1 MNKFYEKDG
10 ITIYNND
17 NLEVLR
23 NLPNESVN
31 LIYCD
36 VLYNSGKKFDDYD
49 DNLGSPKEAVEWYRP
64 RFEEMKRALAAN
76 GSIFI
81 HCNWRLDSYLRVL
94 MDEIFGV
101 NNFRNRIYRKHS
113 NLRGFYKN
121 FDSQMDVILY
131 YVKDT
136 KNFVFNRLGYGLIK
150 RVYPLFENGYLEGRS
165 EARKIEKARI
175 FNGYLTAGE
184 ETLVINLAEKNKHW
198 LVTPDEFKKILM
210 TQTVKI
216 KDGLPYRV
224 SGEVSIGNLW
234 DDEAVL
240 DTYSRTDV
248 AESYDTPKPEAILE
262 RIIAICSDQ
271 GDTVGDFFLGGGT
284 TAVVA
289 KKLGRKG
296 IFCDI
301 SPKACTVT
309 VKKLEAIK

>member
-10 ITIYNND
+10 ITIYNDD

-49 DNLGSPKEAVEWYRP
+49 DNLGSPMEAVEWYRP
-64 RFEEMKRALAAN
+64 RFEEMKRVLAAN

-94 MDEIFGV
+94 MDEIFGI

-136 KNFVFNRLGYGLIK
+136 KDFVFNRLGYGLIK
-150 RVYPLFENGYLEGRS
+150 KSFP
-165 EARKIEKARI
+165 
-175 FNGYLTAGE
+175 
-184 ETLVINLAEKNKHW
+184 
-198 LVTPDEFKKILM
+198 
-210 TQTVKI
+210 
-216 KDGLPYRV
+216 
-224 SGEVSIGNLW
+224 
-234 DDEAVL
+234 
-240 DTYSRTDV
+240 
-248 AESYDTPKPEAILE
+248 
-262 RIIAICSDQ
+262 
-271 GDTVGDFFLGGGT
+271 
-284 TAVVA
+284 
-289 KKLGRKG
+289 
-296 IFCDI
+296 IFCGI
-301 SPKACTVT
+301 N
-309 VKKLEAIK
+309 